1 MKGLREYKFLLLSGL
16 ALVVFAFLVF
26 GIASREDAEAKEY
39 PYLDNLFAEGVV
51 NEINIEI
58 SEEDWADLVENPLE
72 ETYYAVDVTINGET
86 LSNVALRTKGNNTLT
101 SVASSDSDRYSFKI
115 DFDYFNDGENYYGLK
130 KLNLNNNYGDAS
142 YMREYISYRIMGEMG
157 IPVPATSYTHITING
172 EEWGLYLAVEPID
185 EVFLERTF
193 GDSAGDLYKPDGTG
207 ADLVYRGDDMSEYP
221 GLVLKTNEE
230 TSDGSAILDLMKALE
245 SGGGLEDVLD
255 VDEVLRYL
263 AANVAL
269 ANYDSYLGNT
279 T

>member
-1 MKGLREYKFLLLSGL
+1 MRGLREYKFLLLSGL

-26 GIASREDAEAKEY
+26 GVASGEDAEAKEY

-130 KLNLNNNYGDAS
+130 KLNLNNNLS
-142 YMREYISYRIMGEMG
+142 LIHIS
-157 IPVPATSYTHITING
+157 
-172 EEWGLYLAVEPID
+172 EPT
-185 EVFLERTF
+185 RH
-193 GDSAGDLYKPDGTG
+193 
-207 ADLVYRGDDMSEYP
+207 
-221 GLVLKTNEE
+221 
-230 TSDGSAILDLMKALE
+230 
-245 SGGGLEDVLD
+245 
-255 VDEVLRYL
+255 
-263 AANVAL
+263 
-269 ANYDSYLGNT
+269 
-279 T
+279 

>member
-1 MKGLREYKFLLLSGL
+1 MRGLREYKFLLLSGL

-26 GIASREDAEAKEY
+26 GVASGEDAEAKEY

-130 KLNLNNNYGDAS
+130 KLNLNNNYGMPVTCGNIFPIAS
-142 YMREYISYRIMGEMG
+142 WVKWAFPSPLPAIPISPSTEKNGACIWQWNPLTKSFWSVPLGTAQEICINRTALARIWFIVGMTCQN
-157 IPVPATSYTHITING
+157 IPV
-172 EEWGLYLAVEPID
+172 WC
-185 EVFLERTF
+185 
-193 GDSAGDLYKPDGTG
+193 
-207 ADLVYRGDDMSEYP
+207 
-221 GLVLKTNEE
+221 
-230 TSDGSAILDLMKALE
+230 
-245 SGGGLEDVLD
+245 
-255 VDEVLRYL
+255 
-263 AANVAL
+263 
-269 ANYDSYLGNT
+269 
-279 T
+279 